1 MLHVIATVEL
11 NPGTRE
17 AYLAALRDVTPAVRA
32 EDGCIQYEA
41 SAPIVTEIS
50 THKTIDPDTV
60 VILEKWRDFAAFAW
74 QKYLTVGRGAIVV
87 NLRNAS
93 KSAAGFH
100 VPTYYVAEG
109 SQRLANRG
117 GWPNEEIS
125 DVIKEYDPEQDVVLI
140 FLRLDGD
147 VFHYNVS
154 DELTPPLA
162 YKTKSGEDESHNT
175 RLSSDDDPPTS
186 N

>member
-1 MLHVIATVEL
+1 MGLTLPSGRVEDL
-11 NPGTRE
+11 
-17 AYLAALRDVTPAVRA
+17 
-32 EDGCIQYEA
+32 
-41 SAPIVTEIS
+41 
-50 THKTIDPDTV
+50 DTADAH
-60 VILEKWRDFAAFAW
+60 ITFIRSQWPDFAAFAW
-74 QKYLTVGRGAIVV
+74 RKYLTEGRGAIVV

-93 KSAAGFH
+93 KSADGLH

-154 DELTPPLA
+154 DELTPPRA
-162 YKTKSGEDESHNT
+162 YEAKQEADEN
-175 RLSSDDDPPTS
+175 RNARRSSNDDPLTS
-186 N
+186 H